1 MARGI
6 TLHQLIDRY
15 VESETPYKSRSKQGH
30 DRRTAGM
37 FKDFFSAS
45 RGAETLNL
53 GDWNRFVRARR
64 EYRVGPPATLRR
76 ARRAERRGTPLRP
89 IGDRQIEYDLRF
101 LWAVLTWGTR
111 TGDPRGRVL
120 LARHPLRDC
129 VHARHWP
136 RERNPDR
143 PALTQRQ
150 YMRLL
155 DVASAVDW
163 RFHAA
168 LILAH
173 ETGHRIGS
181 IRRLRWSDVEARE
194 GWIRWRAD
202 SDKSGRAH
210 RTPVTEGAREALEL
224 AARHRERHEPSVGN
238 AVAWV
243 LPSPSDPSRPCSRNI
258 MRDWWNRAQERAGLG
273 GIPRLGWH
281 ALRRKFANDLRHVPL
296 KDLASLGGWKDT
308 RTLLQCYLAEDEE
321 AMVEALASR
330 RSPHGRGEEG
340 GGQES

>member
-1 MARGI
+1 MGI
-6 TLHQLIDRY
+6 TLHHLLDRY

-30 DRRTAGM
+30 DRRTAAM
-37 FKDFFSAS
+37 LKRFFAAS

-53 GDWNRFVRARR
+53 GDWNRFIRARR
-64 EYRVGPPATLRR
+64 EYRIGPPVTLMR
-76 ARRAERRGTPLRP
+76 AREAERKGKPLQP

-111 TGDPRGRVL
+111 TGDARGRVL
-120 LARHPLRDC
+120 VARHPLKDC

-136 RERNPDR
+136 RERSPDR
-143 PALTQRQ
+143 PALTGDQ
-150 YMRLL
+150 YRKLV
-155 DVASAVDW
+155 DVASSMDW
-163 RFHAA
+163 RFRVA
-168 LILAH
+168 LTLAH

-202 SDKSGRAH
+202 ADKMGRAH

-224 AARHRERHEPSVGN
+224 AARHRDEPWPPDR
-238 AVAWV
+238 ALPAWL

-308 RTLLQCYLAEDEE
+308 RTLLKCYLTEDEE
-321 AMVEALASR
+321 AMVEALGSR
-330 RSPHGRGEEG
+330 RSPHQRGGDRGEE
-340 GGQES
+340 